1 MWNNFM
7 APKIKKEKQAEVSML
22 FLSDEEEQL
31 EISYEN
37 VDFMTL

>member
-7 APKIKKEKQAEVSML
+7 APKIKKRKASGSKHT

-31 EISYEN
+31 QISYED
-37 VDFMTL
+37 VDFATF